1 MSITKKILQ
10 LIASFALSCTLF
22 TPSAFSATVPW
33 DPARLAE
40 VQVTSGNRLFYPGP
54 GGGFIDTKTVPAAY
68 QKGGAMRE
76 SLIAQQK
83 ASVAS
88 GTAAKPTPAATP
100 ASTSTSS
107 TAAKTTS
114 TAAKATSAT
123 PKAVKPL
130 QTGRITS
137 KAGNVFT
144 RELFTHT
151 DGQQYYREVHENGQI
166 NYRKAS
172 TNKYC
177 SGKGFNN
184 TPPPKPGPIK
194 DGGFKGKI
202 KMLGGKVKGWG
213 GKVATAAG
221 GALRFAGGLFS
232 IAAGGMMIWEA
243 NAGEGAR
250 TGGDLLKAAAGG
262 AMVGMGVASIVPGVG
277 TLIGAAVGAVAGAAT
292 VGWQMFSETDCLTD
306 PVTNKQTCCNTTT
319 GDVKRGIGDY
329 MFCGKDGKKSAMVR
343 QCKVGGRSQKAKCS
357 IDPRTWGGCVKDAFS
372 DDEWDK
378 NCETRWCSGTSAPP
392 NGLADL
398 VVYEPDTSKVCW
410 KWRCGDGLKLEGK
423 KCVPNYCDGHG
434 PNEEEKDLPI
444 YQFAIDEENKCIIWD
459 CIDGYQLI
467 ADYCAEIIPETTPTP
482 TEQQTTPQPEPAPLE
497 PDLGPDMYEYA
508 IAKIE
513 AMLAEMDA
521 ECGIGNSGTEEDHE
535 MAQSLQ
541 GATNIKDAVSKL
553 SQNAKYANRAKS
565 AVGKSAEE
573 IDAEDKK
580 EQLESYAKKLAQSL
594 GKSIQKTGVHGNT
607 TSTPTTTKGKLAD
620 TVMGAQAAQYT
631 TK

>member
-100 ASTSTSS
+100 ATASTASASTSTSAS
-107 TAAKTTS
+107 S
-114 TAAKATSAT
+114 TAAKATTAAAKA
-123 PKAVKPL
+123 PKQLPL
-130 QTGRITS
+130 GEITS
-137 KAGNVFT
+137 SKGNVFT
-144 RELFTHT
+144 RDIIKHT
-151 DGQQYYREVHENGQI
+151 DGKQYYREVHKSGIVNYKNMNG
-166 NYRKAS
+166 KFV
-172 TNKYC
+172 

-184 TPPPKPGPIK
+184 TPPPKPSPIK

-213 GKVATAAG
+213 SKVATAAG
-221 GALRFAGGLFS
+221 GALRVAGGLFS

-343 QCKVGGRSQKAKCS
+343 QCKVGGRSQKAECS
-357 IDPRTWGGCVKDAFS
+357 WEPWNWGGCIKDAFS

-398 VVYEPDTSKVCW
+398 VVYDPDPSKVGW

-459 CIDGYQLI
+459 CIDGYQLM
-467 ADYCAEIIPETTPTP
+467 ADYCAEIIPETTPAP

-535 MAQSLQ
+535 MSQTMK
-541 GATNIKDAVSKL
+541 GAKNIKDAVSKL
-553 SQNAKYANRAKS
+553 GKNIKYANRAKA
-565 AVGKSAEE
+565 AVGKSADE

-580 EQLESYAKKLAQSL
+580 AQIEKYTSKVAKTI
-594 GKSIQKTGVHGNT
+594 GKSIEKNDAIDTSSAKSAVAGAFKGANT
-607 TSTPTTTKGKLAD
+607 TK
-620 TVMGAQAAQYT
+620 
-631 TK
+631 

>member
-107 TAAKTTS
+107 TAAKATTA
-114 TAAKATSAT
+114 AAKA
-123 PKAVKPL
+123 PKPL
-130 QTGRITS
+130 PTGTITS
-137 KAGNVFT
+137 SKGNVFT

-151 DGQQYYREVHENGQI
+151 DGKQYYREVHKSGIVNYKNMNG
-166 NYRKAS
+166 KFV
-172 TNKYC
+172 

-184 TPPPKPGPIK
+184 TPPPKPDPIK
-194 DGGFKGKI
+194 TNSKLNILKGTA
-202 KMLGGKVKGWG
+202 GKVVSKGLG
-213 GKVATAAG
+213 VLSIVG
-221 GALRFAGGLFS
+221 GAK
-232 IAAGGMMIWEA
+232 MWWDA
-243 NAGEGAR
+243 NMGEGAR
-250 TGGDLLKAAAGG
+250 TGKDLLMSTAGG
-262 AMVGMGVASIVPGVG
+262 AMVGMGVASVLALSGPAGWIA
-277 TLIGAAVGAVAGAAT
+277 LGAGAVVGAAT

-329 MFCGKDGKKSAMVR
+329 MFCQKKGGGAMAMVR
-343 QCKVGGRSQKAKCS
+343 QCQVGGRSKS
-357 IDPRTWGGCVKDAFS
+357 GSGVWGWLTDLVS
-372 DDEWDK
+372 DDAWSES
-378 NCETRWCSGTSAPP
+378 CTTRWCSGTSAPP
-392 NGLADL
+392 NGLGDS
-398 VVYEPDTSKVCW
+398 VRYVPDTSKVCW
-410 KWRCGDGLKLEGK
+410 KWDCGESFNYDSKTK
-423 KCVPNYCDGHG
+423 KCTPKYCDGKG

-444 YQFAIDEENKCIIWD
+444 YIFGLNEEKKCIEWG
-459 CIDGYQLI
+459 CIDGYQLM
-467 ADYCAEIIPETTPTP
+467 ADYCAEIIPETTPAP

-513 AMLAEMDA
+513 AQLAEMDE
-521 ECGIGNSGTEEDHE
+521 ECGTGGKGNNEDTEV
-535 MAQSLQ
+535 L
-541 GATNIKDAVSKL
+541 DAVKGAKDMKEASKKL
-553 SQNAKYANRAKS
+553 GTVKKFAERAGA
-565 AVGKSAEE
+565 AVGKSAKD
-573 IDAEDKK
+573 IDAADDAAKNSKQFDIKKWTEKLFKTSNPNDKTDSNPNNNSNGAAAGATK
-580 EQLESYAKKLAQSL
+580 GA
-594 GKSIQKTGVHGNT
+594 NT
-607 TSTPTTTKGKLAD
+607 TK
-620 TVMGAQAAQYT
+620 
-631 TK
+631 

>member
-88 GTAAKPTPAATP
+88 GTAAKATPAATP

-151 DGQQYYREVHENGQI
+151 DGKQYYREVHENGQI
-166 NYRKAS
+166 NYRRAD

-184 TPPPKPGPIK
+184 MPPNPKPSPIK
-194 DGGFKGKI
+194 HGGFKGKM
-202 KMLGGKVKGWG
+202 KMIGGKVKGWG
-213 GKVATAAG
+213 GKVATVAG
-221 GALRFAGGLFS
+221 GALRVAGGLFS

-277 TLIGAAVGAVAGAAT
+277 TLVGAAVGAVAGAAT

-329 MFCGKDGKKSAMVR
+329 MFCGKDGKTSAMVR
-343 QCKVGGRSQKAKCS
+343 QCKVGGRSQKSECN
-357 IDPRTWGGCVKDAFS
+357 INPLTWGGCIKDAFS

-434 PNEEEKDLPI
+434 PNEEEKNLPI

-459 CIDGYQLI
+459 CIDGYELMY
-467 ADYCAEIIPETTPTP
+467 DYCAEIIPETTPAP

-535 MAQSLQ
+535 MAKSLQ

-580 EQLESYAKKLAQSL
+580 EQLESYAKKLAQSV

-607 TSTPTTTKGKLAD
+607 TSTPTTTK
-620 TVMGAQAAQYT
+620 
-631 TK
+631 